1 MIVPLDPNHLR
12 RIWLV
17 TETHYTTRSLREHLE
32 RYPHLGWVESDSGD
46 YVVGSYWKDRPAIGL
61 IMESST
67 SAQRTALVQR
77 LLESYRESGSELIVL
92 SEREVTHALPLYLE
106 LGFVVLEDVICY
118 ERAPARP
125 SMISRRLYVRRL
137 EDSDLPA
144 LVKLERET
152 FPWLW
157 WETSTTLR
165 QANQRPNTW
174 VMVAYLDDK
183 LVGYLILA
191 VRNNWGH
198 LNRIGVHPARQSQG
212 FGRELLA
219 VAVEEMA
226 RRGATTM
233 GLNTQSDNT
242 RSQHLYESFGFVR
255 TGETFKVYGK
265 WL

>member
-1 MIVPLDPNHLR
+1 MIIPLDPNHIQ
-12 RIWLV
+12 RIWLA
-17 TETHYTTRSLREHLE
+17 TESHYTVRSLHEHLE
-32 RYPHLGWVESDSGD
+32 RYPHLGWMDSNSGD
-46 YVVGSYWKDRPAIGL
+46 YIVGNYWKDRPAIGL

-67 SAQRTALVQR
+67 SAQRSALVQR
-77 LLESYRESGSELIVL
+77 LIESYRESSSELTVL
-92 SEREVTHALPLYLE
+92 SEREVTHGLPLYLE
-106 LGFVVLEDVICY
+106 LGFVVLEEVICY
-118 ERAPARP
+118 ERPPARP
-125 SMISRRLYVRRL
+125 AIISRRLYVRRL

-165 QANQRPNTW
+165 HANQRPDTW
-174 VMVAYLDDK
+174 VMVAYLDDE

-191 VRNNWGH
+191 VRNTWGH
-198 LNRIGVHPARQSQG
+198 LNRIGVHPAHQG
-212 FGRELLA
+212 NGLGRELLS
-219 VAVEEMA
+219 VAIEEMA

-242 RSQHLYESFGFVR
+242 RSQHLYESCGFVR